1 MPHRSN
7 KRPPKK
13 KPPQEETGRER
24 QYLNAVLK
32 AEVAATIEL
41 VDGSELEGQVASFSA
56 ESVELRLA
64 SGETQLLRKAM
75 IRTISVIEP

>member
-1 MPHRSN
+1 MPHRSK

-13 KPPQEETGRER
+13 KPPQEDTGRER

-41 VDGSELEGQVASFSA
+41 VDGSKLEGYVASFGE

-64 SGETQLLRKAM
+64 GGKTQLLLKET